1 MNIVINS
8 FFFKSPGLA
17 DGDLQHAG
25 TRAGQHDM
33 WSQIGQQQQQQS
45 QQQQQHHHSVNPF
58 LTMRLP
64 HGNLFPYSGGIAGHP
79 AYATAHPAALAA
91 HHAAAAAAWN
101 NLKQNGSPS
110 SVAAAVAAASA
121 AAAGFQP
128 RYWLHP
134 HWPAAA
140 HAGVFDPL
148 ALAAHP
154 EAGSSPPQHPDYTSF
169 MLQSHQQ
176 LQHHH
181 HHHLQ
186 MGQNAS
192 HDSRSPA
199 SSPASSLPAGDSPT
213 PELDNSS
220 SSSHNSKS
228 PSVVGD
234 KTILDL
240 RVKIAGAKGSPSL
253 VSE

>member
-1 MNIVINS
+1 M
-8 FFFKSPGLA
+8 A
-17 DGDLQHAG
+17 DGDLQHSG

-33 WSQIGQQQQQQS
+33 WSQMGQQQQQQS
-45 QQQQQHHHSVNPF
+45 QQQQHHSVNPF

-64 HGNLFPYSGGIAGHP
+64 HGSLFPYTGGIASHP
-79 AYATAHPAALAA
+79 AYAAHPAALAA

-101 NLKQNGSPS
+101 NLKQSGSP
-110 SVAAAVAAASA
+110 VAAAAAAAA

-134 HWPAAA
+134 HWPAHAA
-140 HAGVFDPL
+140 VFDPMGL
-148 ALAAHP
+148 GTHP

-181 HHHLQ
+181 LQ
-186 MGQNAS
+186 MNQHTS
-192 HDSRSPA
+192 QDSRSPV
-199 SSPASSLPAGDSPT
+199 SSPASSIQAGDSPT
-213 PELDNSS
+213 PDLDNSQ
-220 SSSHNSKS
+220 NKM
-228 PSVVGD
+228 PTVD

-240 RVKIAGAKGSPSL
+240 RVKIAGTKDSL
-253 VSE
+253 VSVKQAE

>member
-1 MNIVINS
+1 
-8 FFFKSPGLA
+8 
-17 DGDLQHAG
+17 
-25 TRAGQHDM
+25 
-33 WSQIGQQQQQQS
+33 
-45 QQQQQHHHSVNPF
+45 
-58 LTMRLP
+58 MRLP

-79 AYATAHPAALAA
+79 AYAAAAHPAALAA

-101 NLKQNGSPS
+101 NLKQSGSPS

-140 HAGVFDPL
+140 VFDPL

-176 LQHHH
+176 LQHH

-220 SSSHNSKS
+220 SSHNSKS
-228 PSVVGD
+228 PSVIVGD
-234 KTILDL
+234 NKTILDL